1 MLSTS
6 TAAEIRASLSP
17 TRISTYDSEYPI
29 GTCQTKAIQLYA
41 WNAQTSGALL
51 TPLHLCEIT
60 IRNAI
65 SQAIENAY
73 CSNWHLD
80 TTFETSLPSPPSGY
94 NPRRDLIKTRAKSTS
109 VGQVISELKFVFWQS
124 MLTKRHDNKIWNNHL
139 RSVFPNTDP
148 GKSIKEIRV
157 GLHSDIE
164 SVRRLRNRVAHHE
177 HILKRN
183 LDDDFR
189 KLTNL
194 IEARCTTTALWMLD
208 IETASPLFK
217 TKPK

>member
-1 MLSTS
+1 MQDLT
-6 TAAEIRASLSP
+6 P
-17 TRISTYDSEYPI
+17 TLI
-29 GTCQTKAIQLYA
+29 GACQTKAIQLYA

-65 SQAIENAY
+65 SQAIEHAY
-73 CSNWHLD
+73 CSDWHLD
-80 TTFETSLPSPPSGY
+80 ITFETSLPNPQSGY
-94 NPRRDLIKTRAKSTS
+94 NPRRDLIKTRGKSTP

-148 GKSIKEIRV
+148 GKSIKEIRG

-177 HILKRN
+177 HILKRDLN
-183 LDDDFR
+183 DDFI
-189 KLTNL
+189 KLTDL
-194 IEARCTTTALWMLD
+194 IEARCTITALWMLD
-208 IETASPLFK
+208 IETASQLFSK
-217 TKPK
+217 KPI